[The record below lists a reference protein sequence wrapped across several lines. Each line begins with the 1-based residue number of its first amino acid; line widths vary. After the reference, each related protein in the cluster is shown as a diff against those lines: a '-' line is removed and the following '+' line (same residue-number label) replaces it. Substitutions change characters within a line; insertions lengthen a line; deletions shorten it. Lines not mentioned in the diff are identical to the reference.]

1 MRIRNLLV
9 ATALMGVLAGPSIA
23 QTAEKYQE
31 LSEQLVAEASGAMK
45 AEQAKEAQSLYERA
59 LVANPANIDAL
70 IGLGKAHEAQGRIG
84 SGLKYYRKALELEPN
99 DKNALEYQAL
109 AFLKRNLRARAENN
123 RDKLASLC
131 TDGCDELETVTSAI
145 EEFSARKAD
154 AGAHTEG

>member
-1 MRIRNLLV
+1 MRIRNLLI
-9 ATALMGVLAGPSIA
+9 ATALVGVLATPSFA

-31 LSEQLVAEASGAMK
+31 LSAQFVTEASRAMTS
-45 AEQAKEAQSLYERA
+45 EQSKEAQSLYERA

-109 AFLKRNLRARAENN
+109 AFLKRNLRARAESN

-131 TDGCDELETVTSAI
+131 TEGCEELDVVASAI
-145 EEFSARKAD
+145 EEFSERKAD
-154 AGAHTEG
+154 AGLQTEG

>member
-1 MRIRNLLV
+1 MRIQKLLV
-9 ATALMGVLAGPSIA
+9 AAALASVVASPSFA

-31 LSEQLVAEASGAMK
+31 LSEQLVAEASGAMTS
-45 AEQAKEAQSLYERA
+45 EQAKEAQALYERA

-70 IGLGKAHEAQGRIG
+70 IGLGKAHEAQGRVG

-109 AFLKRNLRARAENN
+109 AFLKRNLRARAESN

-131 TDGCDELETVTSAI
+131 TDGCKELEAVASAI
-145 EEFSARKAD
+145 EEYSARKAD
-154 AGAHTEG
+154 ASLQSEG